1 MSANGFPRGFTF
13 GVATAAIQIE
23 GAADSRGESIWDTFA
38 RLPGRVAGG
47 DTPAVAC
54 DHVRRYEEDLDLMA
68 SLGVDA
74 YRFSISWP
82 RVLPAGHGAPSGAG
96 LDFYKRLVAGL
107 HERGIEPVATLYHW
121 DLPQAL
127 EDAGGWRARETAL
140 RFAEYA
146 TVVFEALGDGVR
158 RWITHNEP
166 WVTAFLGHAY
176 GTKAP
181 GGRDWPA
188 ALQVA
193 HHALLSHGLAVQAF
207 REVVPTGEIGITL
220 DFTPARPLTGS
231 ADDREAAERW
241 DLFRNR
247 WFLDAVLRGAYPEA
261 LSAWLESRLG
271 PLELGPDGDLDVAS
285 APIDF
290 LGCNYYSRAV
300 VYADPEQQPLG
311 LAQAAPAVPTTGMGW
326 EVAPESLYELLLRIA
341 DEYGDIP
348 ILITENGSAYDDPP
362 PTNGVVEDPERLAYL
377 RDHID
382 AVARATDSGVNVQGY
397 FAWSLLDN
405 FEWEHGYE
413 KRFGIVY
420 VDYESQRR
428 IPKESGLWYRDF
440 IRDARNGSPSEASG
454 T

>member
-1 MSANGFPRGFTF
+1 MSANGFPEGFSF

-38 RLPGRVAGG
+38 RVPGRVAGG
-47 DTPAVAC
+47 HTPAVAC
-54 DHVRRYEEDLDLMA
+54 DHVRRYEDDLDLMA
-68 SLGVDA
+68 SLAVDA

-82 RVLPAGHGAPSGAG
+82 RVLPAGHGAPSRAG

-107 HERGIEPVATLYHW
+107 HERGIEPLATLYHW

-127 EDAGGWRARETAL
+127 EDAGGWGARETAL

-146 TVVFEALGDGVR
+146 SLVFEELGDGVR

-181 GGRDWPA
+181 GRRDWGE
-188 ALQVA
+188 ALRVA
-193 HHALLSHGLAVQAF
+193 HHALLSHGLAVEAF
-207 REVVPTGEIGITL
+207 RELVPTGAIGITL
-220 DFTPARPLTGS
+220 DFTPARALTGS
-231 ADDREAAERW
+231 ADDGEAAERW

-247 WFLDAVLRGAYPEA
+247 WFLDAVLRGAYPES
-261 LSAWLESRLG
+261 LFAWFESRLG
-271 PLELGPDGDLDVAS
+271 RLELGPHSDLELVS

-300 VYADPEQQPLG
+300 VYADPEEQPLE

-341 DEYGDIP
+341 NEYGDIP

-362 PTNGVVEDPERLAYL
+362 PTNGIVEDPERAAYL

-382 AVARATDSGVNVQGY
+382 AVGRAAASGVNVQGY

-420 VDYESQRR
+420 VDYETQRR

-440 IRDARNGSPSEASG
+440 IRRARNGGVSG
-454 T
+454 M